1 MRRAVEAICREPWA
15 ITRDALELILAVAA
29 RETEGVEAI
38 ERDLGRPLVNA
49 REVRV
54 RDGVAV
60 IPVSGPLFRYANL
73 FTRVSRATSL
83 EELATDLGEALA
95 APEVR
100 GIVLDVDSPGGQMNG
115 TEELAELVFRA
126 RAEKPIVAHISGVGQ
141 SGAYWIASAAE
152 VVTIG
157 ATALAG
163 SIGTVLTVTDARPAD
178 EKAGIRTLE
187 IVSSQ
192 SPKKRL
198 DPFSEEGRSEFQHI
212 VDELADVFIDA
223 VARNRGTTRERVLS
237 DFGQG
242 GSLVGAAAVRA
253 GLADRVA
260 TLEDVIA
267 DLSRRDP
274 ARRSFAAAA
283 AADVNTETMEGSMS
297 TETKA
302 PAADQQPAIT
312 WAEAQDRFAAE
323 IAAERTAAATAE
335 RERILGILALP
346 ARGFEGLQRQCIED
360 PGCTRGEA
368 ALRILEAQNAREE
381 AKRQATLDALEADEQ
396 EFEKPGPATAGDLDP
411 QSDEAVASRILSV
424 YRPQRAAR

>member
-100 GIVLDVDSPGGQMNG
+100 GIVLDVDSPGGQVNG

-141 SGAYWIASAAE
+141 SGGYWIASAAE

-178 EKAGIRTLE
+178 EKDGIRTLE

-198 DPFSEEGRSEFQHI
+198 DPFSEEGRSEFQRI

-267 DLSRRDP
+267 DLCRRDP

-283 AADVNTETMEGSMS
+283 AAHVNTETMEGSMS

-346 ARGFEGLQRQCIED
+346 ARGFEDLQRQCIED

-396 EFEKPGPATAGDLDP
+396 ELEKPGPATAGDLDP
-411 QSDEAVASRILSV
+411 QSDEAVASRILSI
-424 YRPQRAAR
+424 YRPMRAAQ